1 MIKYLKNIIK
11 LLVLWPVYFIGKF
24 IPKNQQV
31 WCFGAPRERFV
42 DNSKYMFL
50 YVNKHYPKIKCYWIT
65 SDPVL
70 NQELTAQGFLVLNRH
85 SLKGMWAILTAKV
98 VFYSCFIS
106 EVSFWLTSGATAVNL
121 WHGLPLKKI
130 EFDIKNGEF
139 SKKYS
144 NQFSFHKLGWLLFNP
159 ISFRRPDMMFSPAPV
174 FTPIFKRAFRVNTG
188 EIVISGSPRT
198 DIFFD
203 HSLPKEYLNT
213 YPDII
218 LAKENA
224 RKTFLY
230 MPTFRDVG
238 DDFFAS
244 AKFDFDLLEHKMS
257 ELNAIFYIKVHP
269 NAGLDSFTLDKY
281 KNIKVIPAA
290 ADPYPLMNYVDV
302 LITDYSSIYIDFLL
316 LNKPIIFFAF
326 DLQHYLA
333 SCRDMY
339 FEYQEVTPGQLVENF
354 ADLLHALSLDDQKIQ
369 ARQKIKEMFWGQ
381 DYVLGYQTMA
391 NALLSNDGLK
401 GINK

>member
-11 LLVLWPVYFIGKF
+11 LLLLWPVYLLGRF

-50 YVNKHYPKIKCYWIT
+50 YINQHYPQIKCYWVT
-65 SDPVL
+65 SDL
-70 NQELTAQGFLVLNRH
+70 ALQQELTAQGFLVLNRK
-85 SLKGMWAILTAKV
+85 SLKGMWTILTAKV

-130 EFDIKNGEF
+130 EFDINSGEF

-144 NQFSFHKLGWLLFNP
+144 PKFSFHKLGWLLFNP
-159 ISFRRPDMMFSPAPV
+159 VSFRRPDMMFSPAPV
-174 FTPIFKRAFRVNTG
+174 FTPILKRAFRMTSGTMVA
-188 EIVISGSPRT
+188 SGSPRT

-203 HSLPKEYLNT
+203 YSLAKEHLNT
-213 YPDII
+213 YPEIV
-218 LAKENA
+218 LAKENKL
-224 RKTFLY
+224 KTFLY

-238 DDFFAS
+238 GDFFAS
-244 AKFDFDLLEHKMS
+244 AKFDFDLLDRKMAA
-257 ELNAIFYIKVHP
+257 LNAIFYIKVHP
-269 NAGLDSFTLDKY
+269 NAGLDGFSLDQY
-281 KNIKVIPAA
+281 ENIKVVPAA

-326 DLQHYLA
+326 DLQDYLLT
-333 SCRDMY
+333 CRDMY

-354 ADLLHALSLDDQKIQ
+354 TDLLDALSLGDNQLE
-369 ARQKIKEMFWGQ
+369 ARQMLKDKFWGPE
-381 DYVLGYQTMA
+381 YVLGYQTMA
-391 NALLSNDGLK
+391 NALIGNSELK
-401 GINK
+401 GDK